1 MAVDSSVF
9 DGMDEDIQLKEAFG
23 HKHVLDTQ
31 SPYSAY
37 PNKQINNTHLH
48 TYTLRNV
55 SWCEAATAVD
65 LNIRN
70 IRYTEH
76 TQSLQILIKCF

>member
-31 SPYSAY
+31 SPYLAY

-48 TYTLRNV
+48 TYTFRNV
-55 SWCEAATAVD
+55 S
-65 LNIRN
+65 
-70 IRYTEH
+70 
-76 TQSLQILIKCF
+76 